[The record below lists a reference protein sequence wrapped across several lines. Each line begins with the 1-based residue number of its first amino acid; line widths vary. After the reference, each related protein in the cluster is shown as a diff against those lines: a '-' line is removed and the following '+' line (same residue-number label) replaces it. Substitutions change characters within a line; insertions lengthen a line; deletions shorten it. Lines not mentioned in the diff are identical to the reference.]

1 MVESRD
7 TRPATDAAFVTFT
20 NGKAKN
26 NAESLCN
33 WIQQNNI
40 KRSQIISLTM
50 NETECEEGDQLLTV
64 FYRKAPIAQDELDF
78 EDLKFE
84 HFNQNHS
91 WTKLLT
97 EADSKRRGV
106 DVVSLTQSPKNIGG
120 SQNQFLW
127 YARGSNA
134 SGTPSFK
141 TISRADG
148 NWKELI
154 EVDLKDWLNKFVPPH
169 MLISISLYHDSHPEA
184 PEDDGSV
191 GPNPV
196 NVCIAHTAG
205 TTPQDLT
212 GNEAVKDA
220 PIYELSLVQ
229 GTGEWDDMFAQALE
243 KVNEKGGQEG
253 HCVASANDCS
263 NDGGVILVLSWN
275 SLVEGNLRETVRPAT
290 CMEQC
295 SIF

>member
-7 TRPATDAAFVTFT
+7 NRPATDAAFVTFK

-26 NAESLCN
+26 NAEALCT
-33 WIQQNNI
+33 WIQDNNV
-40 KRSQIISLTM
+40 KRSQIISITM

-64 FYRKAPIAQDELDF
+64 FYRQAPIEQGELDF

-84 HFNQNHS
+84 HFNQNQS

-97 EADSKRRGV
+97 GADAKRKGV
-106 DVVSLTQSPKNIGG
+106 DVVSLTHSPKNIGG

-141 TISRADG
+141 QLTREDG
-148 NWKELI
+148 DWNQLI
-154 EVDLKDWLNKFVPPH
+154 KVDLKDWLNKFVPPH
-169 MLISISLYHDSHPEA
+169 MLISISLFHESHPESND
-184 PEDDGSV
+184 EDDEATQ
-191 GPNPV
+191 GPNPCHV
-196 NVCIAHTAG
+196 VIAHTAG

-212 GNEAVKDA
+212 GNEAVKDSD
-220 PIYELSLVQ
+220 IYTLEHV
-229 GTGEWDDMFAQALE
+229 TGEEGAEWDDLFNGALR
-243 KVNEKGGQEG
+243 KINENGGQEG

-263 NDGGVILVLSWN
+263 TGG
-275 SLVEGNLRETVRPAT
+275 A
-290 CMEQC
+290 
-295 SIF
+295 

>member
-1 MVESRD
+1 MVDSRD
-7 TRPATDAAFVTFT
+7 TRPACDADFVTFT
-20 NGKAKN
+20 NGKAKT
-26 NAESLCN
+26 NAEDLCK
-33 WIQQNNI
+33 WIQERNI
-40 KRSQIISLTM
+40 KRSQVLSITM
-50 NETECEEGDQLLTV
+50 NESQAEEGDQLLTV
-64 FYRKAPIAQDELDF
+64 FYRKSPIEQGELDF

-91 WTKLLT
+91 WSKLST
-97 EADSKRRGV
+97 EADSKKRGV
-106 DVVSLTQSPKNIGG
+106 DVVSLTQSPKNIGS
-120 SQNQFLW
+120 SQNQFMW

-141 TISRADG
+141 TLSRADG
-148 NWKELI
+148 NWKDLI

-169 MLISISLYHDSHPEA
+169 MLISISLYHDSHPEVD
-184 PEDDGSV
+184 EETST

-212 GNEAVKDA
+212 GNEATKDS
-220 PIYELSLVQ
+220 PIYDLSLIQ
-229 GTGEWDDMFAQALE
+229 GTGEWDDMFREALTSI
-243 KVNEKGGQEG
+243 NAKGGQEG
-253 HCVASANDCS
+253 HSVASANDCS

-275 SLVEGNLRETVRPAT
+275 SLIEGNLRETVRPAT